1 MTALSER
8 IYPQRNG
15 LEQAADFLEGAQDWQ
30 KSAAPREASNP
41 ARGRI
46 SIVAR
51 EEKGS
56 EKEDTAPPAGVHS
69 AEVRSTW
76 VRKIE
81 KAIHKTSN
89 LMYATQYPEGFWWAE
104 LESNVTITSEYVMLH
119 HLLGTW
125 DPARTEG
132 VVKYLLNLQN
142 PNNGS
147 WGIYHGQ
154 DGDLSTTIEAYF
166 ALKLLG
172 RDPDSEPLR
181 MARGFVLR
189 RGGIESARV
198 FTKIWLAL
206 FGQYPWDNVPSMP
219 VELVLLPPWFYF
231 NIYEFSSWARSTAVP
246 LSIVLAI
253 RPRFEL
259 HPDKTIHELNPT
271 GRNAVRHK
279 KFASCTH
286 RLFFLFDRIAKIFE
300 RRPIRSLR
308 EKAVT
313 AAVDWILDHQE
324 ESGDWGGIQPPMVYS
339 ILALH
344 YLGYPLDHPAIVK
357 GLKAIEDFCMED
369 ALGCRMQ
376 SCISPVWDTA
386 LNALALME
394 AGVAPEHPAVEKAC
408 KWLIDN
414 QVFTGGDWQVKN
426 SDPPGGWAF
435 EFHNTCYP
443 DVDDS
448 AVVLNVLRRVDPGRI
463 PEVEESMQRGL
474 DWCLSMQCTKG
485 GWAAFDKDNVM
496 DILNRIPFAD
506 HEAMVDDPSA
516 DVTGRVLE
524 AMGYFGHDRTHPRAV
539 RALKYL
545 RRFQERNGPWWGRW
559 GVNYIYGTWSVLRGL
574 ALIGEDMEAPYIEA
588 ALRWVK
594 EHQNPDGG
602 WGEGCESYWYP
613 DLGGHGPSTASQ
625 TAWALMALMAGGEE
639 RGPEVLKGIQYLLN
653 TQKRDGSWEEAQ
665 FTGTGFPKHFFIRY
679 HNYRICFPLM
689 ALGQYQQKLKKHE
702 PGR

>member
-8 IYPQRNG
+8 MNPNRNG
-15 LEQAADFLEGAQDWQ
+15 LEQAVDFLKSAGDWQ
-30 KSAAPREASNP
+30 KSDAPRDVSQSI
-41 ARGRI
+41 RGRM
-46 SIVAR
+46 SIVGR
-51 EEKGS
+51 EDRRG
-56 EKEDTAPPAGVHS
+56 EKEDAAAHPGVHS
-69 AEVRSTW
+69 TEVRSTW

-81 KAIHKTSN
+81 KAIRRTSD
-89 LMYATQYPEGFWWAE
+89 LMYAAQYPEGYWWAE
-104 LESNVTITSEYVMLH
+104 LQSNVTITCEYVMLH

-125 DPARTEG
+125 DTGKTAD
-132 VVKYLLNLQN
+132 VVKYLLNMQN
-142 PNNGS
+142 PKSGA

-154 DGDLSTTIEAYF
+154 EGDLSTTVEAYF

-172 RDPDSEPLR
+172 EDPDSEPLR
-181 MARGFVLR
+181 IARGFVLR
-189 RGGIESARV
+189 RGGMESARV
-198 FTKIWLAL
+198 FTKIWMAL
-206 FGQYPWDNVPSMP
+206 FAQYPWDKVPSMP
-219 VELVLLPPWFYF
+219 VELVLLPSWFYF

-253 RPRFEL
+253 RPRL
-259 HPDKTIHELNPT
+259 DLPPDKAVQELYLT
-271 GRNAVRHK
+271 GRGALRHK

-308 EKAVT
+308 EKALT
-313 AAVDWILDHQE
+313 AAVNWILDHQE

-344 YLGYPLDHPAIVK
+344 YLGYPQDHPAIVK
-357 GLKAIEDFCMED
+357 GLKAIEDFCMND
-369 ALGCRMQ
+369 ALGYRMQ

-408 KWLIDN
+408 RWLIAN

-426 SDPPGGWAF
+426 SNPPGGWAF
-435 EFHNTCYP
+435 EFHNTIYP

-448 AVVLNVLRRVDPGRI
+448 AVVLNVLRRVDPQRI
-463 PEVEESMQRGL
+463 PEVEESMRKGL
-474 DWCLSMQCTKG
+474 EWCLTMQCTKG

-524 AMGYFGHDRTHPRAV
+524 AMGYFGYDRTHPRAV

-545 RRFQERNGPWWGRW
+545 RRFQEPDGSWWGRW
-559 GVNYIYGTWSVLRGL
+559 GVNYIYGTWSVMRGL
-574 ALIGEDMEAPYIEA
+574 ALIGEDMEAPYIQA
-588 ALRWVK
+588 PLRWVK
-594 EHQNPDGG
+594 ERQNPDGG

-613 DLGGHGPSTASQ
+613 NLSGQGPSTASQ
-625 TAWALMALMAGGEE
+625 TAWALMALMAGNEE
-639 RGPEVLKGIQYLLN
+639 RSPEVLRGIQYLLK
-653 TQKRDGSWEEAQ
+653 TQKPDGSWEETQ

-689 ALGQYQQKLKKHE
+689 ALGQYLEKLKKNE
-702 PGR
+702 SDR